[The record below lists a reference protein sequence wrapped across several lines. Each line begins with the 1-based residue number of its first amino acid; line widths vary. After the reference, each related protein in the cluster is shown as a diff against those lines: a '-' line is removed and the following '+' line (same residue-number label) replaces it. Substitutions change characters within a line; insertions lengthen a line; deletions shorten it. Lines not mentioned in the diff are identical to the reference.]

1 MATLYVS
8 DRKNKTLSVVYVS
21 RLYCMKRLEN
31 LICTRDSINKFVRCA
46 AVTSLANHSDSNPC
60 HCCEKWPFANSYV
73 AFVKIRD
80 VVKTVNFVDTFK
92 APFLDHRFGPT
103 WSFLGRLE
111 QKPDT
116 LA

>member
-1 MATLYVS
+1 
-8 DRKNKTLSVVYVS
+8 
-21 RLYCMKRLEN
+21 
-31 LICTRDSINKFVRCA
+31 
-46 AVTSLANHSDSNPC
+46 
-60 HCCEKWPFANSYV
+60 
-73 AFVKIRD
+73 
-80 VVKTVNFVDTFK
+80 VKTVNFVDTFK